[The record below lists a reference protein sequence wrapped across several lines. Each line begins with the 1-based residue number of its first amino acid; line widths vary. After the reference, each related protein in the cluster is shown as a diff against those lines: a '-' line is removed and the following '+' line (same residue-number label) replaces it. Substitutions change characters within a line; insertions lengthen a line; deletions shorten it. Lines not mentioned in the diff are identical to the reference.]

1 VRVGSRSLPRKCLS
15 TWFSEPRAS
24 GTLFLSPLYNCAVL
38 MLKVNIGC
46 GVFLFSCLPVGRC
59 DKLILEVG
67 ECVKDESFWPPK
79 LVSMRAEWLR

>member
-1 VRVGSRSLPRKCLS
+1 
-15 TWFSEPRAS
+15 
-24 GTLFLSPLYNCAVL
+24 
-38 MLKVNIGC
+38 MLKVNIGY

-67 ECVKDESFWPPK
+67 EYVKDESFWPPK